1 MKKTTKGTI
10 IYYTGLV
17 ISILAPLVA
26 AATQFPVWTEKVGG
40 AQIGG
45 MFIFVALLC
54 MIPLFNHLKIALKSP
69 SSCLLWT
76 LIFVCTWALS
86 KIIDQLVIVSLVG
99 AIANYVGALLCG
111 IGNYL
116 RRGRFFVNAEI
127 SDGNNANG

>member
-1 MKKTTKGTI
+1 MKKSTKGTI

-26 AATQFPVWTEKVGG
+26 AATQFPVWTENVDSG
-40 AQIGG
+40 QIGG
-45 MFIFVALLC
+45 MFVFVVLLC

-76 LIFVCTWALS
+76 IIFVCTWALS
-86 KIIDQLVIVSLVG
+86 KIIQQLIIVSLVG
-99 AIANYVGALLCG
+99 TVANYVGALLCG

-116 RRGRFFVNAEI
+116 RRGRFFVNAET
-127 SDGNNANG
+127 SDATN

>member
-1 MKKTTKGTI
+1 MKKSTKGTI

-26 AATQFPVWTEKVGG
+26 AATQFPVWTENVDRG
-40 AQIGG
+40 QIGG
-45 MFIFVALLC
+45 MFVFVALLC

-76 LIFVCTWALS
+76 IIFVCTWALS
-86 KIIDQLVIVSLVG
+86 KIIQQLIIVSLVG
-99 AIANYVGALLCG
+99 TVANYVGALLCG

-116 RRGRFFVNAEI
+116 RRGRFFINAETV
-127 SDGNNANG
+127 DTTN

>member
-1 MKKTTKGTI
+1 MKKATKGTI

-26 AATQFPVWTEKVGG
+26 AATQFPVWTENVDSG
-40 AQIGG
+40 QIGG
-45 MFIFVALLC
+45 MFVFVALLC

-76 LIFVCTWALS
+76 TIFECTWALS
-86 KIIDQLVIVSLVG
+86 KIIQQLIIVSLVG
-99 AIANYVGALLCG
+99 MVANYVGALLCG

-116 RRGRFFVNAEI
+116 RRGRFFINAETV
-127 SDGNNANG
+127 DTTN

>member
-1 MKKTTKGTI
+1 MKKSTKGTI

-26 AATQFPVWTEKVGG
+26 AATQFPVWTENVDSG
-40 AQIGG
+40 QVGG
-45 MFIFVALLC
+45 MFVFVALLC

-76 LIFVCTWALS
+76 IIFVCTWALS
-86 KIIDQLVIVSLVG
+86 KIIQQLIIVSLVG
-99 AIANYVGALLCG
+99 TVANYVGALLCG

-116 RRGRFFVNAEI
+116 RRGRFFINAETV
-127 SDGNNANG
+127 DTTN